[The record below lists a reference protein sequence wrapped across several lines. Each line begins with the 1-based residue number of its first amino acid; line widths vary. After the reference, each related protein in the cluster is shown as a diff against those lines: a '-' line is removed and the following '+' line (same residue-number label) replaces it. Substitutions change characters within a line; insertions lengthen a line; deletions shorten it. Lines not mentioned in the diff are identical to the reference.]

1 MTPAPRP
8 TAAATGAG
16 AFVHTAAPVLGV
28 IPAATLY
35 EADGRLGGHAPTA
48 DVPSGDRT
56 LRIDSGLIVHNE
68 RTRAT
73 LLRLL
78 PPAERVRTA
87 VPPRPL
93 APGGATA

>member
-1 MTPAPRP
+1 
-8 TAAATGAG
+8 
-16 AFVHTAAPVLGV
+16 VLGV
-28 IPAATLY
+28 THAATLY
-35 EADGRLGGHAPTA
+35 EANGRLGGHAPTA

-56 LRIDSGLIVHNE
+56 LRIGSGLIVHKE
-68 RTRAT
+68 LSRAT

-78 PPAERVRTA
+78 PLAERVRTA